1 MQMKKTL
8 ELPVSRLKEELATMG
23 METDGCRSD
32 LVNRLH
38 QAGIYEINTSIKY
51 PAMHKNVYDPSS
63 VYIGS
68 RSQEVQTNRFQIAN
82 TNQTIL
88 SGDFKE
94 KVVKIHDCLHIT
106 ETKELS
112 CDTPGTEGDMRLKG
126 GILYMYRETDVEPGW
141 YGISFGRPLLF

>member
-1 MQMKKTL
+1 MKKTL
-8 ELPVSRLKEELATMG
+8 ELSASRLKEELATMG

-38 QAGIYEINTSIKY
+38 QAGIYEINADVKY
-51 PAMHKNVYDPSS
+51 PAMHKNTYDPSS

-68 RSQEVQTNRFQIAN
+68 RSDTETNRFQVAN
-82 TNQTIL
+82 INQTIL
-88 SGDFKE
+88 SGDFKQ
-94 KVVKIHDCLHIT
+94 KIVNIHDCLHVM

-112 CDTPGTEGDMRLKG
+112 CDTIGTEGDIRMKA

>member
-8 ELPVSRLKEELATMG
+8 ELSASRLKEELAAMG
-23 METDGCRSD
+23 MEADGSRSD

-38 QAGIYEINTSIKY
+38 QAGIYEINIDMKY

-68 RSQEVQTNRFQIAN
+68 RSNDTQPNSFQIAN
-82 TNQTIL
+82 VNETIV
-88 SGDFKE
+88 SGDFKQ

-106 ETKELS
+106 ETKDLG

-126 GILYMYRETDVEPGW
+126 GVLYMYRVTDVEPGW

>member
-1 MQMKKTL
+1 MKKTL
-8 ELPVSRLKEELATMG
+8 ELPASRLKEELAAMG
-23 METDGCRSD
+23 METDGSRSE
-32 LVNRLH
+32 LVNKLH

-63 VYIGS
+63 VYIGA
-68 RSQEVQTNRFQIAN
+68 RSNDTQTNRLQIAN
-82 TNQTIL
+82 TNHMIV
-88 SGDFKE
+88 SGDFKQ
-94 KVVKIHDCLHIT
+94 KIVNIHDCLHIT

-112 CDTPGTEGDMRLKG
+112 CDTPGTEGDIRLKG